1 MIFNKWHDI
10 LYLTF
15 SNLSARPEIV
25 HGIFSRAGGNGSGP
39 YARLNIGSNVG
50 DSESNVTRNRAKI
63 SQFMGGA
70 DPVALAQIHSAR
82 VVVVDD
88 DFNYRD
94 ASRTP
99 PRADALITAMPD
111 IPLMIQVADCQAVML
126 FDPVRKVLANV
137 HSGWRGSVSNIIGA
151 CIKMMEQRFHTVP
164 ADILAGIGPSLGPC
178 CAEFVNYPDEIPES
192 YWIYRHKDFYFDF
205 WAASFDQL
213 RQAGVL
219 PENIESSQICTKCN
233 PHLFFS
239 YRHSNTT
246 GRFAAVIQM
255 R

>member
-25 HGIFSRAGGNGSGP
+25 HGIFTRAGDNGSGP
-39 YARLNIGSNVG
+39 YAYLNVGKSVG
-50 DSESNVTRNRAKI
+50 DSESNVMRNRAKI
-63 SQFMGGA
+63 SQFMGGN
-70 DPVALAQIHSAR
+70 DPVELAQVHSAR
-82 VVVVDD
+82 VVIVDD
-88 DFNYRD
+88 DYAERD

-99 PRADALITAMPD
+99 PRADALITETPG

-126 FDPVRKVLANV
+126 FDPVRKVSANV
-137 HSGWRGSVSNIIGA
+137 HSGWRGSVANIIGA
-151 CIKMMEQRFHTVP
+151 CIEEMKIRFHTDP
-164 ADILAGIGPSLGPC
+164 TDIIAGIGPSLGPC
-178 CAEFVNYPDEIPES
+178 CAEFVNYKDEIPEA
-192 YWIYRHKDFYFDF
+192 YWSHRHNDFYFDF
-205 WAASFDQL
+205 WSVSFDQL
-213 RQAGVL
+213 REAGVL
-219 PENIESSQICTKCN
+219 PENIESSHICTKCN

-239 YRHSNTT
+239 YRYQKTT